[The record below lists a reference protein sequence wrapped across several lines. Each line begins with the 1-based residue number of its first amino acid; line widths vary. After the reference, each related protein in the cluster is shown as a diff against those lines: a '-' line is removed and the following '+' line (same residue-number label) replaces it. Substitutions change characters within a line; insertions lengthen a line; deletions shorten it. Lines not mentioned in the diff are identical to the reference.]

1 MSEEGHEEEINL
13 DLLTKEFLE
22 GTDPLCDNF
31 DMVYSEEKLRSK
43 LAELNRVK
51 NEHEDSWD
59 YQDEPCPESPNAL
72 LQEGKPVLQEGE
84 HSEQDQIE
92 VRPQAGWEIR
102 I

>member
-51 NEHEDSWD
+51 TSTKTAGTIKTSLALKVQML
-59 YQDEPCPESPNAL
+59 YCKRESL
-72 LQEGKPVLQEGE
+72 CFRRESTL
-84 HSEQDQIE
+84 S
-92 VRPQAGWEIR
+92 RIR
-102 I
+102 